1 MPYQSNIIEKTKE
14 NTNFREVVF
23 TGAKSQLVVMD
34 IKPGEEVGEET
45 HHNVEQ
51 TLYFLRGSGK
61 AVLDGVKSEIN
72 AGDVVVVTPGVKHNF
87 INTGDESWKIYTT
100 YSPPNHIDGRIHETP
115 ADAEADVEDE
125 DFGHNIK

>member
-1 MPYQSNIIEKTKE
+1 MPYHSNIIEKTKE

-51 TLYFLRGSGK
+51 TLYFLSGSGK
-61 AVLDGVKSEIN
+61 AVLDDVESEIN
-72 AGDVVVVTPGVKHNF
+72 PGDVVVVTPGVKHNF
-87 INTGDESWKIYTT
+87 LNTGNEPLKIYTT
-100 YSPPNHIDGRIHETP
+100 YSPPNHIESRIHATP

-125 DFGHNIK
+125 DFGHNVK